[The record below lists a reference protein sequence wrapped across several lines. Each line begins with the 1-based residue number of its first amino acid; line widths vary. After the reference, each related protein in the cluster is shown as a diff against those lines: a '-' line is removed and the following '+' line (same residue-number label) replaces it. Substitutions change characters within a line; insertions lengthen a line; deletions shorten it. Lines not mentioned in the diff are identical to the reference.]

1 MGMDRLIEQQIRRSQ
16 MNGSMDRLEGEGKP
30 IPRRSGTNFAQSAR
44 MSVRDSAGGSI
55 QGELTL
61 RREISSLENKLS
73 TATKADERVEI
84 RKALMD
90 KRLELSVYEEARRK

>member
-1 MGMDRLIEQQIRRSQ
+1 
-16 MNGSMDRLEGEGKP
+16 
-30 IPRRSGTNFAQSAR
+30 
-44 MSVRDSAGGSI
+44 MSVVNGAGGSI

-61 RREISSLENKLS
+61 RREISTLEDQLK
-73 TATKADERVEI
+73 TTTKSDERFEI

>member
-30 IPRRSGTNFAQSAR
+30 IPRRSGTNFAKSAR
-44 MSVRDSAGGSI
+44 MSVIDGAGSGI

-61 RREISSLENKLS
+61 RREIASLEERLS
-73 TATKADERVEI
+73 VATKTDERI
-84 RKALMD
+84 DLRKTLMD

>member
-16 MNGSMDRLEGEGKP
+16 MNGSMDRLHGEGKP
-30 IPRRSGTNFAQSAR
+30 IPRRSGTNFKQSAR
-44 MSVRDSAGGSI
+44 MSVADGIGGGI

-61 RREISSLENKLS
+61 RREISSLENQLAA
-73 TATKADERVEI
+73 ATKPDERVEL

>member
-1 MGMDRLIEQQIRRSQ
+1 MGIDRLIEQQIRRSQ
-16 MNGSMDRLEGEGKP
+16 MNGSMDHLEGEGKP
-30 IPRRSGTNFAQSAR
+30 IPRRSGTNFARSAQ
-44 MSVRDSAGGSI
+44 MSVVNGAGGSI

-61 RREISSLENKLS
+61 RREISTLEDQLK
-73 TATKADERVEI
+73 TTTKSDQRFEI